1 MPRLLALLTL
11 IANLAGCTGFLDL
24 KHDLKTYQDTIT
36 HVSGT
41 LAAPDC
47 PSCAILVV
55 ALDKQGQPLSYKVFE
70 HPGRFDILVSPRAA
84 KLFVFQDINHDI
96 AFNPG
101 EPYAPHTLPSAHPDG
116 TPLTG
121 IDLKLSAASS
131 PPPAG
136 TYPDGNLFA
145 LRNRLVAGIDVQLG
159 SVAKLNEARFD
170 PDRASMG
177 MWQPMQFLKAG
188 LSGIYFLEDYSPNKT
203 PVLFVHGINGTPRD
217 FAELVSRID
226 RNTYQPWLFYYPS
239 GLEIPTIGD
248 ALLNMLNEL
257 RQERHFQDLH
267 IVAHSMGGLVSR
279 SLLNT
284 CRLESE
290 CDFVRTFTSI
300 SSPFGGA
307 QAAKSGV
314 EYAPVVMPV
323 WRSMSPEGPFLA
335 DLFSTPLPAGVEHHI
350 LFGFRNV
357 ATLSATSG
365 DGTIPLDSQLRH
377 AAQQQAAS
385 LRGYDEDH
393 LSILRSELTG
403 TYVNAILS
411 RVPPRQ
417 P

>member
-1 MPRLLALLTL
+1 MPRLLALLIL

-47 PSCAILVV
+47 PSCAILIV

-101 EPYAPHTLPSAHPDG
+101 EPYAPHTLATAHPDG

-300 SSPFGGA
+300 SSPSAAHRRPRAAWNTPPSSCRCGA
-307 QAAKSGV
+307 ACHRK
-314 EYAPVVMPV
+314 AP
-323 WRSMSPEGPFLA
+323 SSPTSSP
-335 DLFSTPLPAGVEHHI
+335 PPCPPAS
-350 LFGFRNV
+350 NTTSCS
-357 ATLSATSG
+357 ASATS
-365 DGTIPLDSQLRH
+365 PPSPPP
-377 AAQQQAAS
+377 AATAPSPSTASCATPHNSRPPPCAA
-385 LRGYDEDH
+385 
-393 LSILRSELTG
+393 T
-403 TYVNAILS
+403 TKTT
-411 RVPPRQ
+411 
-417 P
+417 